1 MGPIF
6 APMSN
11 YIVSARKYRP
21 MHFGDVVGQ
30 QHISQTLKNA
40 LATGHVAHA
49 FLFCGPRGV
58 GKTTNARILARML
71 NCLTPT
77 ADHEACGTCAS
88 CTAFAENASFSI
100 FELDAASNNGVE
112 HIRALIEQVRI
123 PPQVGKYK
131 VFIIDEVHMLSA
143 AAFNA
148 FLKTLE
154 EPPVHAI
161 FILATTEKHKILP
174 TILSRCQIF
183 DFRRISIADIVGQL
197 KSIAK
202 QEKIDI
208 EEEALHIIAQ
218 KADGGMRDALSI
230 FDRIVAFSNGQK
242 IAYSSVIEN
251 LNVLDY
257 DYYFQLT
264 DALLVED
271 LPKILM
277 LFDQIQR
284 KGFEGDTFINGLAE
298 HLRNI
303 LVCKDAAT
311 VALLEVSENLQDRYK
326 KQAALTPTAFILTT
340 LGMANE
346 CDLNYRM
353 ARSKRLHVEM
363 ALVKM
368 CYSTRAV
375 KASMEG
381 ILVEKKSPD
390 LNARGVEP
398 PFYVGAATIA
408 APVLNEPAVEA
419 QAPKNIER
427 PAEVLPE
434 KKEETVDNSLKNNPL
449 ANNPVGKISLNLDAF
464 EAQVVAET
472 AENDAKTSRFT
483 LENAQADWAVFSEK
497 VDSAILKLN
506 LNGAELSIEDGQL
519 IALVGSDMART
530 LILQEPGLMDFLR
543 KSLHEPLLQLE
554 VRVDEARAAA
564 NRPAPPPRKLLP
576 KEIFDKMR
584 EANPLVEELV
594 KRFELRPEN

>member
-1 MGPIF
+1 
-6 APMSN
+6 MSN

-40 LATGHVAHA
+40 LATGQIAHA

-71 NCLTPT
+71 NCLSPT

-88 CTAFAENASFSI
+88 CKAFAENASFSI

-154 EPPVHAI
+154 EPPAHAI

-183 DFRRISIADIVGQL
+183 DFRRISVVDIVGQL
-197 KSIAK
+197 KDIAK

-208 EEEALHIIAQ
+208 EDEALHIIAQ

-230 FDRIVAFSNGQK
+230 FDRIAAFSTGQK
-242 IAYSSVIEN
+242 ITYSSVIEN

-271 LPKILM
+271 LPKILV

-303 LVCKDAAT
+303 LVCRDAAT
-311 VALLEVSENLQDRYK
+311 ISLLEVSGNLQDRYK
-326 KQAALTPTAFILTT
+326 KQASLTPAAFILTA
-340 LGMANE
+340 LGIANE
-346 CDLNYRM
+346 CDINYRM

-368 CYSTRAV
+368 CYSTRAIR
-375 KASMEG
+375 ASVGG
-381 ILVEKKSPD
+381 ILEEKKSPD
-390 LNARGVEP
+390 LNGKGVEP
-398 PFYVGAATIA
+398 AIYLAPAAVPAAILGAPPVGVPA
-408 APVLNEPAVEA
+408 APIVEK
-419 QAPKNIER
+419 QSEHI
-427 PAEVLPE
+427 PE
-434 KKEETVDNSLKNNPL
+434 KKVEPTANSLNIRPL
-449 ANNPVGKISLNLDAF
+449 AIPSEPKISLNLDAF
-464 EAQVVAET
+464 EAEVNAEI
-472 AENDAKTSRFT
+472 AENDSKTSRFN
-483 LENAQADWAVFSEK
+483 LENAQTEWVSFYEK
-497 VDSAILKLN
+497 VDSAILKIN
-506 LNGAELSIEDGQL
+506 LSSAELSIEGDRL
-519 IALVGSDMART
+519 VALVGSEMAKT
-530 LILQEPGLMDFLR
+530 MVLQEPALMEVLR
-543 KSLHEPLLQLE
+543 KNLHEPLLQLD

-564 NRPAPPPRKLLP
+564 NRPAPPPRKFLP
-576 KEIFDKMR
+576 QEIFEKML
-584 EANPLVEELV
+584 ETNPLVGELV